1 VKPDA
6 GKPGQRARRP
16 PEAGYAAHV
25 ADRPFIEHDSPRSRK
40 LLTGASLIGA
50 CHEALE
56 RMARKAGPEHDI
68 FAETGEA
75 LYWLYSLG
83 NVASKRSAMSPGLR
97 WARNRYGHGQ
107 LVSWAVEY
115 DHEAAALDRRF
126 PRENGRLDPH
136 HCWLPRTAIIWDD
149 YRARKDVAGERAYD
163 ADVARRPVAV
173 TLRAELNRL
182 IVLIGQP

>member
-1 VKPDA
+1 VP
-6 GKPGQRARRP
+6 
-16 PEAGYAAHV
+16 
-25 ADRPFIEHDSPRSRK
+25 DRPFIEHDSPRSRK

-56 RMARKAGPEHDI
+56 RMARKSGPEHDI
-68 FAETGEA
+68 FAETGET

-83 NVASKRSAMSPGLR
+83 NVASKTSAMSPGLQ

-126 PRENGRLDPH
+126 PREDGRLDPH
-136 HCWLPRTAIIWDD
+136 HCWLPRSAIVWDD
-149 YRARKDVAGERAYD
+149 VNAHPDPIGGQAYD
-163 ADVARRPVAV
+163 ADVAGRAVAV

-182 IVLIGQP
+182 VMLIG